1 LDVEKTLVAE
11 AAAGSGAAFDELVR
25 RSHARIYNLTR
36 VLTGGDADAED
47 LVQDTFIRAF
57 RALPRFRGE
66 SSFRT
71 WLHRIAVNVIRSH
84 MVRRS
89 RTIETAAVRDS
100 GKDSDSLF
108 EQVPS
113 EEDLEAAVTRRQ
125 IIDRALATL
134 AEDVRLLIT
143 LRDVE
148 GLEYQEIAA
157 VTGLPIGTVES
168 RIFRARQ
175 RLRPLL
181 ESLIVGPRA
190 GQGVRNARRGLQR
203 HAAHV

>member
-1 LDVEKTLVAE
+1 MFT
-11 AAAGSGAAFDELVR
+11 
-25 RSHARIYNLTR
+25 LTR

-47 LVQDTFIRAF
+47 LVQDTFVRAF

-84 MVRRS
+84 MVRRG
-89 RTIETAAVRDS
+89 RRLETAAVRDS
-100 GKDSDSLF
+100 GEDSHSLF
-108 EQVPS
+108 ERVPS
-113 EEDLEAAVTRRQ
+113 EEDLEATVTRRQ
-125 IIDRALATL
+125 MIDRALATL
-134 AEDVRLLIT
+134 SDDVRLLVT
-143 LRDVE
+143 LRDVQ

-157 VTGLPIGTVES
+157 ITGLPIGTVES

-181 ESLIVGPRA
+181 APLMSQPA
-190 GQGVRNARRGLQR
+190 G
-203 HAAHV
+203 HAKA